1 MVTLDLN
8 DSGTEKFYEA
18 TSELY
23 QSKGQISIWMDNT
36 MVSAPSVNAV
46 ISDGKASISGNF
58 TYESAKELADKIN
71 SGALPFSLETT
82 SFKTISPTMGE
93 GALTAVYF
101 TKSTLLEGKIQ
112 DLLGVFNMAGHM
124 DNFVNGILD
133 ISGVVYYLSVIAICT
148 FLAMQSL
155 QKKRWN

>member
-1 MVTLDLN
+1 LRFF
-8 DSGTEKFYEA
+8 SIKKRFYFFKF
-18 TSELY
+18 
-23 QSKGQISIWMDNT
+23 
-36 MVSAPSVNAV
+36 
-46 ISDGKASISGNF
+46 
-58 TYESAKELADKIN
+58 
-71 SGALPFSLETT
+71 
-82 SFKTISPTMGE
+82 
-93 GALTAVYF
+93 AVYF

-133 ISGVVYYLSVIAICT
+133 IGGVVYYLSVIAICT